1 MPIVT
6 AMTASLAPARAAPPK
21 PPSLVREQPQDA
33 RLVAGLIERAF
44 GPGRYAKAAERLREH
59 NQPLLDISFT
69 AWSDRRLVGCVRM
82 WPVHI
87 GEAPAVFLGPFA
99 VEAEFRSLGLG
110 AALIRRACA
119 AAAEAGHGLVL
130 LVGDRPYFEPLGFRP
145 VPPKRIALP
154 GPVDPARVLTL
165 ALKPG
170 ADEDLAGPVR
180 AG

>member
-1 MPIVT
+1 
-6 AMTASLAPARAAPPK
+6 
-21 PPSLVREQPQDA
+21 
-33 RLVAGLIERAF
+33 
-44 GPGRYAKAAERLREH
+44 
-59 NQPLLDISFT
+59 
-69 AWSDRRLVGCVRM
+69 M

-87 GEAPAVFLGPFA
+87 GETPAVFLGPFA
-99 VEAEFRSLGLG
+99 VEAECRSLGLG

-130 LVGDRPYFEPLGFRP
+130 LVGDRAYFEPLGFRP
-145 VPPKRIALP
+145 VAPKRIVLP